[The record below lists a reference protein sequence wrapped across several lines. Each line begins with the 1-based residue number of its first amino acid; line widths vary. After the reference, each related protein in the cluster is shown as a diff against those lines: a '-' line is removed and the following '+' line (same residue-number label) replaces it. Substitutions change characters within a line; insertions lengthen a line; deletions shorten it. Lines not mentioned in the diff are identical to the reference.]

1 MTNYIQEYYDQI
13 VSGKI
18 IVSKKIRKQMDKLVY
33 DIAHPGKYHFD
44 IELATRPITFIETF
58 CVQSKGIWG
67 GKPLK
72 LDLWQKAIVQAIFG
86 FVDQNGI
93 RRCREVLIVV
103 ARKNGKSC
111 LLSAIALY
119 MLFADG
125 ESGAQCVSV
134 ASKKDQAKLVFDETK
149 NMVVQSPLLS
159 KHIKKRKS
167 DLYVPVTFSTFA
179 PLASDSNTL
188 DGLNVHCGIIDELH
202 SLKDR
207 NLYDVI
213 KQSMGARQQPLLFMI
228 TTAGF
233 VRENI
238 YDEVTDYAENVLNDQ
253 VKDDRF
259 LSFIYELDERK
270 EWTNEKCWQKAN
282 PGLGTIKS
290 MDYLRDNVKRGKD
303 DATFLPTL
311 LTKDFNVKETGV
323 GSWLTFEAIN
333 NQATYDLENL
343 RNTYGIGGVDLSS
356 VGDLTCASVLL
367 RKEGQYYL
375 NQMYFIPE
383 EKAIQKEHEDKV
395 PYRLWQ
401 QQGWIRFSAGNKV
414 NYSDVTDWF
423 KELRDKYSIYT
434 LWVGYDSWNAAF
446 WVDEMKQNAF
456 TMEEV
461 IQGARTMS
469 APMKLLA
476 SDLEAKKINYN
487 NNPILKWCL
496 TNTQVEIDKNE
507 NIRPVKGRNSKQRI
521 DGTVSLIDAYVVLQR
536 HYEDYLNYTGGK
548 TNGTI

>member
-18 IVSKKIRKQMDKLVY
+18 IVSKKVRKQMDKLIY

-72 LDLWQKAIVQAIFG
+72 LNLWQKAIVQAIFG

>member
-86 FVDQNGI
+86 FVDKDGI

-375 NQMYFIPE
+375 TQMYFIPE

-476 SDLEAKKINYN
+476 SDLEDKKINYN